1 MSNEFRYEIK
11 FVLNEAALASF
22 LSWMYLNTN
31 CRKKY
36 AKRTVNSIYFD
47 DLSYSSVRDN
57 LSGVPNRQ
65 KTRLRWY
72 QNGNNNPISIPVL
85 EQKTRIG
92 RLGSKSSVAINSLK
106 EIIYSSTF
114 STMMDLIRNEVS
126 LDHYATLEYLIPT
139 LNVSYSR
146 QYFEDNNGLRITVDD
161 AIKFNGRFSL
171 HQKLNNTEQIDYRSK
186 IVELKF
192 EPEMKNYVVDLMRP
206 LSLTPVR
213 HSKYLTGLAMFGQVQ
228 YL

>member
-11 FVLNEAALASF
+11 FVLNESALASF
-22 LSWMYLNTN
+22 LSWVYLHTN

-72 QNGNNNPISIPVL
+72 QNGINNPISIPVL

>member
-11 FVLNEAALASF
+11 FVLNETALASF
-22 LSWMYLNTN
+22 LSWVYLNTN

-36 AKRTVNSIYFD
+36 PKRTVNSIYFD

-72 QNGNNNPISIPVL
+72 QNGINNPISIPVL
-85 EQKTRIG
+85 EQKIRAG
-92 RLGSKSSVAINSLK
+92 RLGAKSSVAINSLK

-126 LDHYATLEYLIPT
+126 LDHYVALEYLIPT

-192 EPEMKNYVVDLMRP
+192 EPKMKNYVVDLMRS
-206 LSLTPVR
+206 LSITPVR

>member
-1 MSNEFRYEIK
+1 
-11 FVLNEAALASF
+11 
-22 LSWMYLNTN
+22 MYLNTN

-72 QNGNNNPISIPVL
+72 QNGINNPISIPVL